1 MKKIK
6 SFKGRFQEVTVK
18 FENKQD
24 KKAISYKHFS
34 VKDPGILIEEEIET
48 KPERVD
54 EREVKTQDQLTIE
67 ALNARI
73 DQMEITN
80 RNLQEQLLEAHAEAN
95 TTNNLSPNIGPRDC
109 CNLF

>member
-6 SFKGRFQEVTVK
+6 SFEGKFQEVTVQ

-48 KPERVD
+48 KPERVN
-54 EREVKTQDQLTIE
+54 EREEKSQDE

-73 DQMEITN
+73 DQLEITN
-80 RNLQEQLLEAHAEAN
+80 SNLQAHAEAN
-95 TTNNLSPNIGPRDC
+95 ATNNLSPNIGPRNC
-109 CNLF
+109 CNLI